1 MANSSLPDEDHVSR
15 YCKPSAI
22 GGDGRPLT
30 AAFELREDE
39 EYLSVNW
46 LEYPRPPDLLAA
58 IDLVRASFRRK
69 GFQLARGGR
78 FSVLNV
84 GAIKAAVAEAADRP
98 LQLRH
103 RPSRLDKS
111 HAGIFGYTAE
121 DFAIAAELAA
131 LVTFQDVH
139 SAR

>member
-1 MANSSLPDEDHVSR
+1 M
-15 YCKPSAI
+15 
-22 GGDGRPLT
+22 T

-39 EYLSVNW
+39 GYLSVNW
-46 LEYPRPPDLLAA
+46 LEYLRRPDLLAA
-58 IDLVRASFRRK
+58 INLVRASFRRK
-69 GFQLARGGR
+69 GFRLARNGR

-103 RPSRLDKS
+103 LRSRLDKS
-111 HAGIFGYTAE
+111 HAGIFGYDPE

-131 LVTFQDVH
+131 LVTLHDVH